1 MANQFLLWELGKENF
16 MNVLKKYLTGTLA
29 VAVSFSFMTEGVS
42 AATVTAEI
50 AEHIISNEIS
60 DKIPDAATNLVE
72 QQLESIIDVSKD
84 LSEELRIDANDLE
97 KVSIGT
103 PYIVYDVADTVQ
115 DEIYHYPIINE
126 NDGSVVLMVDVMG
139 TTDGWHYDISTEH
152 VSDLN
157 DIDYAKQDY
166 IFYGTDGNIV
176 AENADTREQF
186 AGCDSKREIKE
197 FESSG
202 FCDKVEAISERVDS
216 LQKTDTDIQIE
227 EGINATYTPQVVD
240 VEVGIG
246 KKCELYNR
254 QTQGGLGLCWA
265 ASIATIANY
274 LNGTNYTPIQIAD
287 AEGIEYDAGA
297 DNTKALKAMHDF
309 GVPYNTIGTTL
320 SWSDIVSKISL
331 KTPIYIVSRRV
342 GGAHA
347 TVIYGYKY
355 KDGTQYLAMWNPGTA
370 QVGATEVIAFN
381 SDSTTFSY
389 AGSTYTWRESIY
401 R

>member
-1 MANQFLLWELGKENF
+1 